1 MRNVDDDVERWLRNL
16 DTAKQA
22 AATLREAPGF
32 IATPAAEKLFDAFS
46 YAQHAPDLVVVS
58 GAAGVGKTT
67 AIGAY
72 RARKPNVWVV
82 TGEPCISTPR
92 MMLDEIAELLGL
104 SEGRSTHRISR
115 SIVHANARHQGCA
128 RRGRGSAPQHARRST
143 SSAPFMTFP
152 VWAWFSSATRKCKSR
167 IDGGARK
174 SEFAQIFSRV
184 GMRVPM
190 PKALRADIDA
200 LLDAW
205 GIKGADE
212 RKLLAAIASRPG
224 ALRVMTKTIRI
235 ADMQAGAAE
244 EASRRPSHQNGLGA
258 PCRAEVG
265 RRGMTPR
272 QRQVLLTINDT
283 IARTGVSPSTAEIGA
298 ALCLSSGVISDH
310 LRKLIADGY
319 IRRTRY
325 GRAVRALEV
334 VKLPGKGLTA
344 VEAAWCNANPERVR
358 AMMRLA
364 GASATAPLIG
374 PGDRDRA
381 SQGGSGDPGRHP
393 ANRSR
398 SSRVRR
404 STSTYAANPRLRR
417 RCYQRLSTVASRL
430 WGPKGAVRRMH
441 GASACNCSGS
451 ATPHDGTLSPARN
464 AATSDGSS
472 APIAGWTHAGA
483 APGKRR

>member
-1 MRNVDDDVERWLRNL
+1 MDTEEMGIVAVETVGAPAVAFLTPEAERARNEALRAEVIRVRELCGSTAAEIAREAGIAGSTFSAWLAGKYNGRVRNVDDDVERWLRNL

-115 SIVHANARHQGCA
+115 SIVTRM
-128 RRGRGSAPQHARRST
+128 RGTKGVLVVDEAQHLNTPTLDQLRTLHDLSGVGVVLVGNEKVQA
-143 SSAPFMTFP
+143 
-152 VWAWFSSATRKCKSR
+152 R

-190 PKALRADIDA
+190 PKALRADMDA

-244 EASRRPSHQNGLGA
+244 EPLGVRHIKMA
-258 PCRAEVG
+258 WEH
-265 RRGMTPR
+265 
-272 QRQVLLTINDT
+272 L
-283 IARTGVSPSTAEIGA
+283 A
-298 ALCLSSGVISDH
+298 AQ
-310 LRKLIADGY
+310 KLD
-319 IRRTRY
+319 
-325 GRAVRALEV
+325 V
-334 VKLPGKGLTA
+334 
-344 VEAAWCNANPERVR
+344 AA
-358 AMMRLA
+358 
-364 GASATAPLIG
+364 
-374 PGDRDRA
+374 
-381 SQGGSGDPGRHP
+381 
-393 ANRSR
+393 
-398 SSRVRR
+398 
-404 STSTYAANPRLRR
+404 
-417 RCYQRLSTVASRL
+417 
-430 WGPKGAVRRMH
+430 
-441 GASACNCSGS
+441 
-451 ATPHDGTLSPARN
+451 
-464 AATSDGSS
+464 
-472 APIAGWTHAGA
+472 
-483 APGKRR
+483 